1 MICISNPSE
10 YGRRSSVPTTARVF
24 PDSRGVHHN
33 VAKTPQEQLEKHD
46 KGPTS
51 TILEAHPSRGAIS
64 VQYKVGV
71 HNVMAGGF
79 NVAADQC
86 TITYMGCEGFLIN
99 QKRAFG
105 PDVERV

>member
-1 MICISNPSE
+1 MICISTPSE

-24 PDSRGVHHN
+24 HDSSGVHHN
-33 VAKTPQEQLEKHD
+33 AAKTPQEQLEKHD
-46 KGPTS
+46 KGPT
-51 TILEAHPSRGAIS
+51 ILEAHPSRGAIL
-64 VQYKVGV
+64 VQDKVGV

-86 TITYMGCEGFLIN
+86 NITYMGCEGFLIN

>member
-1 MICISNPSE
+1 MCISNPSE
-10 YGRRSSVPTTARVF
+10 YGRRSSLPTTARVF
-24 PDSRGVHHN
+24 PDSSSVHHN
-33 VAKTPQEQLEKHD
+33 AAKTPQEQLEKHD
-46 KGPTS
+46 KGPT
-51 TILEAHPSRGAIS
+51 ILEARPSRGAIS
-64 VQYKVGV
+64 VQDKVGV